1 MDKDSRLSEAELKTF
16 QKFMRTELGK
26 KILLNVKEAEQGYL
40 DRAMLCIDKGPA
52 VTHDCVVAAAA
63 IETIYQFLK
72 PPKPKDKGDE

>member
-1 MDKDSRLSEAELKTF
+1 MDSRLSEAEKKAF
-16 QKFMRTELGK
+16 YNFMRTELGE
-26 KILLNVKEAEQGYL
+26 KILLIVKESEQGYL
-40 DRAMLCIDKGPA
+40 DSAMVQINKGPN